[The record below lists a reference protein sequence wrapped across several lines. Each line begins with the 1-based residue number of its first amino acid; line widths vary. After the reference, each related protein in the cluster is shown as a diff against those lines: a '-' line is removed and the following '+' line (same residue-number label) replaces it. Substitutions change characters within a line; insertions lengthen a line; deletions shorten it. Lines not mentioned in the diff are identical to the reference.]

1 MSVAKK
7 GKVLE
12 QKKCCS
18 LSWEPLREFTGVV
31 LLLKNRFL
39 RQIETAGWPIFDQVG
54 RPSRLVLG
62 KKFFWIWF
70 IYALE
75 GIVLA
80 WQFFLTTFPIWNT
93 LVYTFCVS
101 YFKDTCGDLH
111 WTATSTS
118 VSSISF
124 LEPCVQ
130 TLQGVKGILDIELRY
145 WYRVLHRKFY
155 QIVYWVGGH
164 FGLGKTLFEANMS
177 RD

>member
-1 MSVAKK
+1 MGPAVSICRKNLFFNNNTTPVN
-7 GKVLE
+7 
-12 QKKCCS
+12 S

-80 WQFFLTTFPIWNT
+80 LQFFFLTKSHLKHPN
-93 LVYTFCVS
+93 VYTSLKPV
-101 YFKDTCGDLH
+101 
-111 WTATSTS
+111 
-118 VSSISF
+118 
-124 LEPCVQ
+124 
-130 TLQGVKGILDIELRY
+130 
-145 WYRVLHRKFY
+145 FY
-155 QIVYWVGGH
+155 
-164 FGLGKTLFEANMS
+164 LKKMMN
-177 RD
+177 